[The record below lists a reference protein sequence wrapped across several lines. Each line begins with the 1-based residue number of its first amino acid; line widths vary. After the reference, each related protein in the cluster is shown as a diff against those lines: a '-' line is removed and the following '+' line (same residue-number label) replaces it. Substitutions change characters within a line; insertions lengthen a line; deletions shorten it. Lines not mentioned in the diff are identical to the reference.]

1 MRQTFSYDYIIIGS
15 GPAGS
20 ILANNLATHGSKVA
34 LIERASNKRFV
45 GNKNSYIFSPYIN
58 KCPNFYTPQFSDQ
71 LGGNSVLWN
80 NKIFL
85 ISEDEFNK
93 FNWGFTYNELKK
105 YSLDLSSKLN
115 IDHNS
120 INYVEENAELK
131 LSSSKREK
139 KLGNIFKFLKIKENN
154 NIDLYYPYSPVE
166 IKTQENYAK
175 QLKIVKENSKD
186 EIFLKIKKALI
197 LCAGGLGNP
206 NLINNLLPNSSKLTG
221 KNLCDHPHIN
231 ISRFSKKDSKEFSH
245 FAKYFLRKK
254 MDLYEKNA
262 YLEKNKIF
270 AGIQMDL
277 HEDPL
282 KHLKKIYI
290 SIQSINLKKF
300 FLFFILI
307 YDYVFKIFKK
317 FMSLFKIGYKYSFEF
332 FFSQSLN
339 QNNSVSLN
347 TSNKDKYGLFKSDIN
362 LSFSDDDI
370 KTYNELVELFFKEK
384 IKNKNIKYK
393 KFNVEKIL
401 IGLHPSCTTII
412 GDNISNGCVDKDLNL
427 FGYKNVFVSGSSV
440 FKTNGFTNPTWTIM
454 TLSNRLSFY
463 LQKNF

>member
-1 MRQTFSYDYIIIGS
+1 MKKIFSYDYIIVGS

-20 ILANNLATHGSKVA
+20 VLANNLATQGSKVA
-34 LIERASNKRFV
+34 LIERASNKRFF

-58 KCPNFYTPQFSDQ
+58 ECPNFYTPQFSDQ

-93 FNWGFTYNELKK
+93 SDWGFTYNELKK
-105 YSLDLSSKLN
+105 YSKDLSFKLN

-120 INYVEENAELK
+120 INYIEENTRLK

-139 KLGNIFKFLKIKENN
+139 KLGNIFQFLKIKENN
-154 NIDLYYPYSPVE
+154 NIDLYNPYSPVE
-166 IKTQENYAK
+166 IKTKENYAK
-175 QLKIVKENSKD
+175 QLKIVKENSRE
-186 EIFLKIKKALI
+186 EILLNINKALI

-206 NLINNLLPNSSKLTG
+206 NLINNLLPNSSKLIG

-231 ISRFSKKDSKEFSH
+231 LGKFNKNDSEEFLH

-254 MDLYEKNA
+254 IDLFEKNA
-262 YLEKNKIF
+262 YLEKNKTF

-282 KHLKKIYI
+282 KYLKKTYI
-290 SIQSINLKKF
+290 RIQSINLKKF
-300 FLFFILI
+300 FLFFILVYGFI
-307 YDYVFKIFKK
+307 FKIFKK
-317 FMSLFKIGYKYSFEF
+317 FIILFKMSHKYSFEF

-347 TSNKDKYGLFKSDIN
+347 TSNKDKYGLFKSDVN
-362 LSFSDDDI
+362 LSFSDNDI
-370 KTYNELVELFFKEK
+370 KNYNNLVELFFEEK
-384 IKNKNIKYK
+384 IVNKNIKYS
-393 KFNVEKIL
+393 KFNLEKIL

-412 GDNISNGCVDKDLNL
+412 GDNISNGCVNKDLNL

-454 TLSNRLSFY
+454 TLSNRLSFH